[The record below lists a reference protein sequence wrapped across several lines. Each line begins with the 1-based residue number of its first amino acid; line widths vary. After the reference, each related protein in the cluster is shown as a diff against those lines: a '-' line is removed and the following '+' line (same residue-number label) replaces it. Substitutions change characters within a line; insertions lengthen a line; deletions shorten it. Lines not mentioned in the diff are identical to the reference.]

1 MSKILKIA
9 LVFAGTLAMAA
20 CNSGTSTAKSGA
32 AGNTVDTAKV
42 GAAATRDW
50 TATVVQTPEG
60 GFRMGN
66 PDAKVKLVEF
76 ASFTC
81 SHCRDFHTEGSGK
94 LKDNFVKTGAVSYE
108 YRPFMLNV
116 YDFTATMLAMCE
128 GPDRFF
134 FWSNQLFTAHDAWIE
149 PFTKLTDA
157 DIEPLKALPPE
168 QQVKG
173 LASAGKLNEFAR
185 TRGLPGAKFDACMS
199 DQKSFE
205 ALQSRQNAA
214 IAQYNIQGTP
224 TFVLNGKKLEGVT
237 TWAQLEPKLKA
248 AL

>member
-1 MSKILKIA
+1 MAKMLKIA
-9 LVFAGTLAMAA
+9 LLFAATLTVAA
-20 CNSGTSTAKSGA
+20 CDSGTSTAKPGETAGKAGA
-32 AGNTVDTAKV
+32 TA
-42 GAAATRDW
+42 ARDW
-50 TATVVQTPEG
+50 TTTVVQTPEG

-81 SHCRDFHTEGSGK
+81 SHCRDFHNAGSEP
-94 LKDNFVKTGAVSYE
+94 LKTGFVKTGQVSYE

-116 YDFTATMLAMCE
+116 YDFTAATLAMCE

-134 FWSNQLFTAHDAWIE
+134 FWANQLYTAHEAWIE

-157 DIEPLKALPPE
+157 DIEPLKALAPN

-173 LASAGKLNEFAR
+173 LATAGKLDQFAK
-185 TRGLPGAKFDACMS
+185 TRGLPGAKFDACFG
-199 DQKSFE
+199 DQKTFE
-205 ALQSRQNAA
+205 ALQARQNAA
-214 IAQYNIQGTP
+214 VSQFNIQGTP
-224 TFVLNGKKLEGVT
+224 TFVLNGAKLDGVT
-237 TWAQLEPKLKA
+237 TWEQLEPKIKA